1 MIKTKEFNNG
11 TILVYERLPHLRSVC
26 LGLWLKAGSRYET
39 AQNSGISHFLEHML
53 FKGTKRRSA
62 RDIAD
67 EFDGIGGILNGFT
80 GKEATCYYGKTLE
93 NHFGKAIDILA
104 DMVQNSLLE
113 PEMVER
119 ERKVIF
125 EEMAMYADS
134 PEDYVHEMLEL
145 DSWPENSLGYPIIG
159 TKESMTN
166 ISRDMLDIY
175 SRTHL
180 SPCNTVVSV
189 AGNFDEAEMISVVEG
204 YFGSRSKGEGVRQG
218 EFVRPVFSPG
228 TRTYHK
234 DVEQA
239 YISIGFQSMGYDD
252 PTRYAMMAAGNI
264 LGGSMSSRLFQT
276 LREEKGLVYTIGA
289 ANDTYAETGLF
300 NIYAGTGT
308 GEMDE
313 AMECI
318 RNEVSEM
325 AKNGVTE
332 EELDRTKEQ
341 IKGNLIMGME
351 NTNTRMS
358 YMGKHMLLRGQVE
371 SQDDIVEIVDSIT
384 MESIQDITRK
394 VLDWDKAAISILRSE
409 EEEK

>member
-1 MIKTKEFNNG
+1 MIKIKEFNNG
-11 TILVYERLPHLRSVC
+11 TILVHEKLPHLRSVC
-26 LGLWLKAGSRYET
+26 LGIWLKAGSRYET
-39 AQNSGISHFLEHML
+39 AENNGISHFLEHML
-53 FKGTKRRSA
+53 FKGTKSRSA

-80 GKEATCYYGKTLE
+80 GKEATCYYGKTLD
-93 NHFGKAIDILA
+93 NHFEKAMDILA

-134 PEDYVHEMLEL
+134 PEDYVHEMLEK
-145 DSWPENSLGYPIIG
+145 DIWPGNPLGYPIIG
-159 TKESMTN
+159 TKDSMTN
-166 ISRDMLDIY
+166 ITGTMLGNY

-180 SPCNTVVSV
+180 SPCNTVISV
-189 AGNFDEAEMISVVEG
+189 AGSFDEDKMIDIVEK
-204 YFGSRSKGEGVRQG
+204 YFGTSKKGEGIKQG
-218 EFVRPVFSPG
+218 GFIQPVFNPG
-228 TRTYHK
+228 TRLYHK

-239 YISIGFQSMGYDD
+239 YISIGFESMGYED
-252 PTRYAMMAAGNI
+252 PSRYAMMAAGNI

-276 LREEKGLVYTIGA
+276 LREDKGLVYTIGS
-289 ANDTYAETGLF
+289 ANDTFADSGLF

-308 GEMDE
+308 DEMDE
-313 AMECI
+313 AIECI
-318 RNEVSEM
+318 RHEVCEM
-325 AKNGVTE
+325 AENGVTE
-332 EELDRTKEQ
+332 EELERTKEQ

-371 SQDDIVEIVDSIT
+371 TQDDIVAIIDSIT
-384 MESIQDITRK
+384 RESIQEVTAS
-394 VLDWDKAAISILRSE
+394 VLKWDNAAISILRSE
-409 EEEK
+409 